1 MSGVGLLGVGAYVPE
16 RVMSNGEWAAYVDT
30 TDQWILERT
39 GIKTRRVAAPEQ
51 STADLAVAAAQD
63 ALQDAGLSAT
73 EIDEI
78 IVATDTPEVYC
89 PDTASFVQHRLG
101 ARPIPAYDL
110 GGSGC
115 AGFVLAL
122 DIARARSTATS
133 RILVVGAE
141 MITRLMNWRDR
152 NTCVL
157 FGDAA
162 GAAVVGRGGDGE
174 ILAAVAGTDG
184 SQSDILGL
192 ETGGTRRPFSAAEA
206 ECGSH
211 QHLVMHG
218 RQVYREA
225 VVRMSGAAR
234 EVVEQAGV
242 SLDAVDLVIPHQA
255 NRRIIDSVGQE
266 LGVEASK
273 VFTNVEEFGNTGS
286 ASVPLALWQA
296 RHAGRLGR
304 GDLVL
309 LTAFGAGFH
318 WSAMLLR
325 F

>member
-1 MSGVGLLGVGAYVPE
+1 
-16 RVMSNGEWAAYVDT
+16 MSNDDWAEYVDT

-51 STADLAVAAAQD
+51 STADLAVAAAED
-63 ALQDAGLSAT
+63 ALHDARLEPT

-122 DIARARSTATS
+122 DIARARSSATS
-133 RILVVGAE
+133 RILVVGVE

-162 GAAVVGRGGDGE
+162 GAAVVGHGGESE

-192 ETGGTRRPFSAAEA
+192 ETGGTRRPFSGAEA
-206 ECGSH
+206 ERGSH
-211 QHLVMHG
+211 QHIVMHG

-225 VVRMSGAAR
+225 VVRMAGAAR
-234 EVVEQAGV
+234 EVLECAGV

-255 NRRIIDSVGQE
+255 NRRIIDSVGRE
-266 LGVEASK
+266 LGVETSK
-273 VFTNVEEFGNTGS
+273 VFVNVDEYGNTGS
-286 ASVPLALWQA
+286 ASIPLALWQA
-296 RHAGRLGR
+296 RRSGRLHR

-318 WSAMLLR
+318 WSAMVLR

>member
-1 MSGVGLLGVGAYVPE
+1 
-16 RVMSNGEWAAYVDT
+16 MSNGEWAAYVDT